1 MQPMRPLEIVVSYA
15 LGMNPFTTPLTTPLA
30 PLVFAPLTT
39 ELEFWLS
46 WEPTE
51 VFVEVESESDWSLDT
66 IALLSGVVVTVVDA
80 SDGWLLLFVL
90 FLALSFSLFVTLTDV
105 ADGRGP
111 VR

>member
-30 PLVFAPLTT
+30 PLTT

-46 WEPTE
+46 WQPTE

>member
-15 LGMNPFTTPLTTPLA
+15 LGMNPFTTPFTTPL
-30 PLVFAPLTT
+30 APLTT

-46 WEPTE
+46 WQPTE

-90 FLALSFSLFVTLTDV
+90 FLAMSFSLFVTLTDV